1 MKTFVYKPIERM
13 SQRRRNPKQSI
24 PSSYAD
30 HNYYN
35 RQRQRRETVKELAYN
50 SFEYLNA
57 TMLTLTFNRPM
68 TDLTEAHKIFYRF
81 IKRVNDH
88 YDNFRYLATFSRQN
102 NGNWHYHILTNFPAA
117 TKNDTISELWQ
128 NGYTYI
134 TYFDTQSKFDTSIK
148 YIIYQLVNISFHMRD
163 ILHQAEIHF

>member
-1 MKTFVYKPIERM
+1 MSSEAIIKNGYKLTIGRKRTRITTYENLRLQTTKSKDKPK
-13 SQRRRNPKQSI
+13 NPEQSN
-24 PSSYAD
+24 PSSYSD

-68 TDLTEAHKIFYRF
+68 TDLTEAHDIFHRF

-88 YDNFRYLATFSRQN
+88 YDNFRYLTTFSRQT
-102 NGNWHYHILTNFPAA
+102 NGNWLIRL
-117 TKNDTISELWQ
+117 
-128 NGYTYI
+128 
-134 TYFDTQSKFDTSIK
+134 
-148 YIIYQLVNISFHMRD
+148 
-163 ILHQAEIHF
+163 